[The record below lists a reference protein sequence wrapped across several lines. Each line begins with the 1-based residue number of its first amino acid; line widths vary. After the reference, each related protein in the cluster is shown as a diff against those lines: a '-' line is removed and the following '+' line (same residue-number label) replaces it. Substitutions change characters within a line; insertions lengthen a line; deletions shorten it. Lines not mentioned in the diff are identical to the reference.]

1 MLACVGCGK
10 GFTNG
15 ERLVFVG
22 LADHERVVDGLHKLD
37 IVEECGAYHIDCW
50 PL

>member
-1 MLACVGCGK
+1 MQVCVGCGK
-10 GFTNG
+10 GFTKG

-22 LADHERVVDGLHKLD
+22 LADYEDQIGGLHQID
-37 IVEECGAYHIDCW
+37 IVEECGVYHIDCW